1 MGVYSYFW
9 SNRLFNSSKQIS
21 FGIALMASAIA
32 SYLGVRFFD
41 FYVIGK
47 FSIMEGDKAMN
58 VSIIVFIMGIVLV
71 LYHLVT
77 KKVISK

>member
-1 MGVYSYFW
+1 
-9 SNRLFNSSKQIS
+9 
-21 FGIALMASAIA
+21 MASAIA